1 MLLNTYFGRDYSPN
15 IFQFLKSKIMLD
27 QLFNLVKQFGKET
40 VVDNP
45 EVPNE
50 YNEDIITDATKTIG
64 SGFQNIMAGGGFQ
77 NILDLFKGGGSTS
90 NSASGSGGGIGG
102 LLKNPI
108 VTMMIG
114 YFINKLVSKYKMS
127 PSSAS
132 NVSNNLIPNV
142 VNSLISKTT
151 SNAPENDSFDFNDL
165 IGSLTGGKVATSE
178 SSSGGFNF
186 QNLLSQ
192 LTGGGG
198 NAGGDGGFNL
208 QDLISKV
215 TQGTQ
220 QNQGQQAESG
230 GGGLMDLIKGFIK

>member
-1 MLLNTYFGRDYSPN
+1 
-15 IFQFLKSKIMLD
+15 MLD

-50 YNEDIITDATKTIG
+50 HNEEIITDATKTIG

-77 NILDLFKGGGSTS
+77 NILDLFKGGGKTS
-90 NSASGSGGGIGG
+90 GGGGIGG

-108 VTMMIG
+108 VSMMVG

-142 VNSLISKTT
+142 LNGLISKTT
-151 SNAPENDSFDFNDL
+151 SNDPENDAFDFNDL

-186 QNLLSQ
+186 QNLLNQ
-192 LTGGGG
+192 LTAGG
-198 NAGGDGGFNL
+198 NAGGNGGGFNI
-208 QDLISKV
+208 QDIISQV